1 MTSEL
6 NSGYQRL
13 EDQIHWYGKKSM
25 LCRRWHMC
33 LKLTEIVSAAGIPFA
48 APHDATVAA
57 GLGALVVILEGA
69 QYLAQFERN
78 WISYRSTC
86 EALRHEKYL
95 FLAGAGHYEA
105 MDKDSAMKLLACSVE
120 SLISTE
126 HARWLIG
133 REKVREKAADTHR

>member
-1 MTSEL
+1 MTSEA

-13 EDQIHWYGKKSM
+13 EDQIQWYDKRSM

-33 LKLTEIVSAAGIPFA
+33 LKLTEIVAAAGIPFS
-48 APHDATVAA
+48 APHDATIAA

-69 QYLAQFERN
+69 QYLGQFERN
-78 WISYRSTC
+78 WIAYRSTC

-95 FLAGAGHYEA
+95 FMAGAGPYEA
-105 MDKDSAMKLLACSVE
+105 IDKDSAMKLLARSVE

-133 REKVREKAADTHR
+133 REKAREEPADSRP